1 MIGIHATRHRMH
13 SRSNLPGR
21 GAQRGAILI
30 FCLVFLLV
38 LTTMGVASMESTVLE
53 ERMAGNMQ
61 DHNAAF
67 QAAES
72 SLQAA
77 ENWLIG
83 QTLWPATSSDGSTT
97 VWELNAI
104 DPDDE
109 DALHWWED
117 ADRQTSDWWENNAEA
132 VAGVAG
138 LASAPRYTVEEL
150 ADINAGQSL
159 AIGTGVQN
167 RVRVFHRITARG
179 VGTSNSAV
187 VRLQST
193 YVKAYE

>member
-1 MIGIHATRHRMH
+1 MISKHVALHRIH

-21 GAQRGAILI
+21 RTQQGAILI

-38 LTTMGVASMESTVLE
+38 LTTMGVASMESTILE

-77 ENWLIG
+77 ESWLIA
-83 QTLWPATSSDGSTT
+83 QTLWPATSTDGSTT
-97 VWELNAI
+97 VWDLNAM
-104 DPDDE
+104 DPDDS

-117 ADRQTSDWWENNAEA
+117 ADRQAADWWEGNAEE
-132 VAGVAG
+132 VAGVDG

-150 ADINAGQSL
+150 ATINAGQSL

-179 VGTSNSAV
+179 VGTSNAAV

>member
-1 MIGIHATRHRMH
+1 MNSLNSAMRNIPSA
-13 SRSNLPGR
+13 SNLPGR
-21 GAQRGAILI
+21 RAQSGAILI
-30 FCLVFLLV
+30 FCLVFLLI

-61 DHNAAF
+61 DHTATF

-77 ENWLIG
+77 ESWLVSENI
-83 QTLWPATSSDGSTT
+83 WPTTSADGSTT
-97 VWELNAI
+97 VWTLDAM
-104 DPDDE
+104 DPDSA
-109 DALHWWED
+109 DAMHWWED
-117 ADRQTSDWWENNAEA
+117 SDRQAEAWWADNAEA
-132 VAGVAG
+132 VAGVDG
-138 LASAPRYTVEEL
+138 LASLPRYIVEEL
-150 ADINAGQSL
+150 ANINAGQSL

-179 VGTSNSAV
+179 FGTSDNAV
-187 VRLQST
+187 VNLQST

>member
-1 MIGIHATRHRMH
+1 MH
-13 SRSNLPGR
+13 SQSNLPGR

-72 SLQAA
+72 SLQSA
-77 ENWLIG
+77 ESWLIA
-83 QTLWPATSSDGSTT
+83 QTLWPATSTDGSTT
-97 VWELNAI
+97 VWDLDAM
-104 DPDDE
+104 DPDGG

-117 ADRQTSDWWENNAEA
+117 AAREASDWWGSNAE
-132 VAGVAG
+132 VVDGVDG
-138 LASAPRYTVEEL
+138 LALAPRYIVEEL

-179 VGTSNSAV
+179 VGTSDSAV